1 VHYIQ
6 DVLET
11 MGLERDRI
19 EMIFVSAAE
28 GARFRQL
35 VTEMTNRIKKLG
47 PTKLRAQQEA
57 ALEKAAAKARKRAAR
72 KK

>member
-1 VHYIQ
+1 
-6 DVLET
+6 

>member
-1 VHYIQ
+1 MHYIQ